1 MSSGI
6 FLLNKDGSLEEM
18 NQQNYSSEEYL
29 QALIE
34 KYPNLLAG
42 QQIDEAIPRK
52 WIVISREFPVP
63 GDDFSGG
70 RWSLD
75 HLLLDQ
81 EGIPTL
87 VEVKRSSDTRI
98 RREVVGQMLDYAANA
113 ISFWTV
119 DTIRLRYESKFGNES
134 AEAKI
139 EMHARFGESIEY
151 DEYWEKVDTH
161 LKMGRIRLL
170 FVADEIPSELK
181 QIVEFLNQQMK
192 PAEVLAV
199 EIKQYTGREQSTFVP
214 RVIGHS
220 KTGIIKP
227 PKKQWDEPS
236 LLEAISKRY
245 GIEAHNVAS
254 KLIAWGKKQNFR
266 MWWGTGAQSGSCF
279 FVKDYN
285 DIPHSSFAI
294 WTYGGI
300 EIQFQHMKNRPVY
313 DSKEKRLELL
323 SQLNEIR
330 DVNLASDRIDFRPSI
345 ELSSLSLD
353 QSLTKFTSIWEDYYK
368 EITKNPNRQNLS

>member
-1 MSSGI
+1 MSSGV

-18 NQQNYSSEEYL
+18 NQEDYSSEEYL
-29 QALIE
+29 QTLLE

-42 QQIDEAIPRK
+42 EQIDEVNPRK

-113 ISFWTV
+113 ISFWKV
-119 DTIRLRYESKFGNES
+119 ETIRLRYESKFGNNSEQ
-134 AEAKI
+134 AKI
-139 EMHARFGESIEY
+139 DMDSKFENSVEY
-151 DEYWEKVDTH
+151 EDYWVKVDSH
-161 LKMGRIRLL
+161 LKTGRIRLL

-181 QIVEFLNQQMK
+181 QIVEFLNHQMN

-199 EIKQYTGREQSTFVP
+199 EIKQYTGQEQSTFVP
-214 RVIGHS
+214 RVIGQSS
-220 KTGIIKP
+220 KTVSARQSR
-227 PKKQWDEPS
+227 KQWDES
-236 LLEAISKRY
+236 SFLEEISSKY
-245 GIEAHNVAS
+245 GAEIIQVVNR
-254 KLIAWGKKQNFR
+254 LIKWGKDQNLR
-266 MWWGTGAQSGSCF
+266 IWWGSGSNHGSCF
-279 FVKDYN
+279 LVKDHNEVPY
-285 DIPHSSFAI
+285 SSFAI
-294 WTYGGI
+294 WTNGNI

-313 DSKEKRLELL
+313 DSKDMRLGLL
-323 SQLNEIR
+323 NKLNDIQNIQIT
-330 DVNLASDRIDFRPSI
+330 VDRIDYRPSI
-345 ELSSLSLD
+345 ELNSLINEESLG
-353 QSLTKFTSIWEDYYK
+353 KFISIWEDYYRK
-368 EITKNPNRQNLS
+368 IVGND

>member
-1 MSSGI
+1 MSSGV

-18 NQQNYSSEEYL
+18 NQEDYSSEEYL
-29 QALIE
+29 QTLLE

-42 QQIDEAIPRK
+42 EQINEANPRK

-113 ISFWTV
+113 ISFWKV
-119 DTIRLRYESKFGNES
+119 ETIRLRYESKFGNNSEQ
-134 AEAKI
+134 AKI
-139 EMHARFGESIEY
+139 DMDSKFENSVEY
-151 DEYWEKVDTH
+151 EDYWVKVDNH
-161 LKMGRIRLL
+161 LKTGRIRLL

-181 QIVEFLNQQMK
+181 QIVEFLNQQMN

-199 EIKQYTGREQSTFVP
+199 EIKQYTGQEQSTFVP
-214 RVIGHS
+214 RVIGQSS
-220 KTGIIKP
+220 KTVSAKQSR
-227 PKKQWDEPS
+227 KQWDES
-236 LLEAISKRY
+236 SFLEEISSKY
-245 GIEAHNVAS
+245 GAEIIEVVN
-254 KLIAWGKKQNFR
+254 KLIKWGKDQNLR
-266 MWWGTGAQSGSCF
+266 IWWGSGSNHGSCF
-279 FVKDYN
+279 LVKDHNEVPY
-285 DIPHSSFAI
+285 SSFAI
-294 WTYGGI
+294 WTNGNI

-313 DSKEKRLELL
+313 DSKDMRLELL
-323 SQLNEIR
+323 NKLNDIQ
-330 DVNLASDRIDFRPSI
+330 DIQITVDRIDYRPSI
-345 ELSSLSLD
+345 ELN
-353 QSLTKFTSIWEDYYK
+353 SLTNEESLGKFTSIWEDYYRK
-368 EITKNPNRQNLS
+368 IVGND